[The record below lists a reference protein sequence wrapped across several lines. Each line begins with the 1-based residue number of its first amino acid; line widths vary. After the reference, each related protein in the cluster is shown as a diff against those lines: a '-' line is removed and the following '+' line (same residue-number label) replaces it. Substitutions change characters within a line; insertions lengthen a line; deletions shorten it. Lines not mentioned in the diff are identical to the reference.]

1 MRGKHRRRRPPPGPI
16 TRSTMLVGAV
26 ALAMAVPH
34 QAGEPVDPTHRR
46 ARLAAPSVAAA
57 PSPSTSLEQPV
68 PPEPGLPRRFTIAA
82 TGDILIHE
90 SLWERAA
97 VLGAATGEAF
107 DFRPMFRRVRDT
119 LAGADLALCHLETPV
134 TADGD
139 LSSYP
144 VFAAPVEITDAIAS
158 AGYDSCS
165 TASNHSLDGGTDG
178 IEATLDAL
186 DRAGLRHAGT
196 ARSRAESRRI
206 TMLDV
211 EGAQVAQLSYTFGFN
226 GFTREREW
234 QANLIEVRR
243 ILDDARR
250 ARERGSDFTVV
261 SLHWGVEP
269 LTMPTT
275 FQTQV
280 ADRLT
285 RSRFVDAIVG
295 HHAHVV
301 QPVERV
307 HGKVV
312 AYGLGNFL
320 SGMWPSEMW
329 PDGVEDGV
337 IVLLRVERRG
347 DVYRVTKVRPV
358 PTTVEYGTWRILPAA
373 G

>member
-16 TRSTMLVGAV
+16 SLSAVMVGVLAVSLATPRQAEAPERS
-26 ALAMAVPH
+26 
-34 QAGEPVDPTHRR
+34 ERRR
-46 ARLAAPSVAAA
+46 ARSAPSA
-57 PSPSTSLEQPV
+57 PAPRR
-68 PPEPGLPRRFTIAA
+68 PEAPRRFTIAA

-97 VLGAATGEAF
+97 RLGSARSEEY

-134 TADGD
+134 TADGSV
-139 LSSYP
+139 SSYP
-144 VFAAPVEITDAIAS
+144 VFAAPIEITDAIAH

-165 TASNHSLDGGTDG
+165 TASNHSLDGGAPG
-178 IEATLDAL
+178 IDATLDSL
-186 DRAGLRHAGT
+186 DRSGVAHAGT
-196 ARSRAESRRI
+196 ARSRPESRRI

-211 EGAQVAQLSYTFGFN
+211 EGAAVAQLSYSFGFN
-226 GFTREREW
+226 GFTPEHDW
-234 QANLIEVRR
+234 QANAIEVAR

-250 ARERGSDFTVV
+250 ARDRGSDFTVV

-269 LTMPTT
+269 ITTPTA

-280 ADRLT
+280 AERLT
-285 RSRFVDAIVG
+285 RSPFVDAIVG

-301 QPVERV
+301 QPIERV
-307 HGKVV
+307 NGKVV
-312 AYGLGNFL
+312 AYGMGNFL
-320 SGMWPSEMW
+320 SGMRPSDMW

-347 DVYRVTKVRPV
+347 DAYRVTRVRAV
-358 PTTVEYGTWRILPAA
+358 PTTVEYGTWRILPSA
-373 G
+373 

>member
-16 TRSTMLVGAV
+16 TRSTMLAGVV
-26 ALAMAVPH
+26 VLALAVPH
-34 QAGEPVDPTHRR
+34 PTGEPGADGHRR
-46 ARLAAPSVAAA
+46 ARVAAPAVATATG
-57 PSPSTSLEQPV
+57 SPSTAPTAA
-68 PPEPGLPRRFTIAA
+68 PEPALPRRFTIVA

-97 VLGAATGEAF
+97 VLGAASGQAF

-134 TADGD
+134 TTDGE

-144 VFAAPVEITDAIAS
+144 VFAAPVEVTDAIAA

-165 TASNHSLDGGTDG
+165 TASNHSLDGATAG
-178 IEATLDAL
+178 IGATLEAL
-186 DRAGLRHAGT
+186 DRVGVAHAGT
-196 ARSRAESRRI
+196 ARTRAESRRI

-211 EGAQVAQLSYTFGFN
+211 EGARVAHLSYSFGFN
-226 GFTREREW
+226 GFTRAREW

-250 ARERGSDFTVV
+250 ARERGSDLTVV

-269 LTMPTT
+269 LTTPTA

-280 ADRLT
+280 AERLT
-285 RSRFVDAIVG
+285 RSRFVDAIIG

-301 QPVERV
+301 QPIERV
-307 HGKVV
+307 NGTVV
-312 AYGLGNFL
+312 AYGMGNFL
-320 SGMWPSEMW
+320 SGMWPSRLW

-347 DVYRVTKVRPV
+347 DGYRVTKVRTL
-358 PTTVEYGTWRILPAA
+358 PTTVEYGTWRILPAE